1 LIALQLIYPD
11 SLTCRYLNSTT
22 LWGKWSGGVLF
33 GILVGSLLLSK
44 MNYYLFIAFILF
56 IIAWNFISV
65 RGFAQWWENR
75 LQIKKWAL
83 VACVALCVYLP
94 PVFYD
99 QYINDF
105 NKGEKIGNFVEKHA
119 DYQFKPSTIKNAPD
133 DSYPGLYLRS
143 KGVSWQEIFLEK
155 SHWRKLSFLSFF
167 GLYGYMNLYADS
179 HYYDILSM
187 FLFGMILFIYF
198 YAACTI
204 NLKDGIV
211 LCMVF
216 MFLLL
221 AIGLSVYVSWA
232 GDFEP
237 QGRYLFPMIPIALV
251 GLSRLP
257 IVFQERIIPCFNLIL
272 FMFSLTSFVFY
283 ALLFIPKIS

>member
-1 LIALQLIYPD
+1 
-11 SLTCRYLNSTT
+11 
-22 LWGKWSGGVLF
+22 
-33 GILVGSLLLSK
+33 
-44 MNYYLFIAFILF
+44 
-56 IIAWNFISV
+56 
-65 RGFAQWWENR
+65 
-75 LQIKKWAL
+75 
-83 VACVALCVYLP
+83 
-94 PVFYD
+94 
-99 QYINDF
+99 
-105 NKGEKIGNFVEKHA
+105 
-119 DYQFKPSTIKNAPD
+119 
-133 DSYPGLYLRS
+133 
-143 KGVSWQEIFLEK
+143 
-155 SHWRKLSFLSFF
+155 LSFF

-211 LCMVF
+211 LCLVF

-221 AIGLSVYVSWA
+221 AIGQSVYVSWA

-257 IVFQERIIPCFNLIL
+257 IFFKERIIPCFNLIL
-272 FMFSLTSFVFY
+272 FLFSLTSFVFY

>member
-1 LIALQLIYPD
+1 
-11 SLTCRYLNSTT
+11 
-22 LWGKWSGGVLF
+22 
-33 GILVGSLLLSK
+33 
-44 MNYYLFIAFILF
+44 
-56 IIAWNFISV
+56 
-65 RGFAQWWENR
+65 
-75 LQIKKWAL
+75 
-83 VACVALCVYLP
+83 
-94 PVFYD
+94 
-99 QYINDF
+99 
-105 NKGEKIGNFVEKHA
+105 
-119 DYQFKPSTIKNAPD
+119 
-133 DSYPGLYLRS
+133 
-143 KGVSWQEIFLEK
+143 
-155 SHWRKLSFLSFF
+155 
-167 GLYGYMNLYADS
+167 
-179 HYYDILSM
+179 M

-257 IVFQERIIPCFNLIL
+257 IIFQERIIPCFNLIL
-272 FMFSLTSFVFY
+272 FMFSLASFVFY